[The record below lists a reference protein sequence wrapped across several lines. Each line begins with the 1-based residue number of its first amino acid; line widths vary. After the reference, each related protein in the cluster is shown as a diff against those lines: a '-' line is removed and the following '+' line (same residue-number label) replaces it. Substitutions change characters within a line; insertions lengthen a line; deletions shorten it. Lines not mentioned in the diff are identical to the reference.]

1 MYGGASDIGCHEAI
15 CSLPKRLVDLIK
27 GTWGRWLTLFLNLI
41 IEPPKIFLLTS
52 ANMVLT
58 VAIIG
63 GGIAGLSA
71 AIALR
76 QLSGVDVQ
84 VYERAKE
91 FKELGALIGLAPNGL
106 RTLEKLGVEGVLTDE
121 VGWRS
126 PNGVPMCFK

>member
-15 CSLPKRLVDLIK
+15 GSLPKRLVDLIK

-41 IEPPKIFLLTS
+41 IEPPKIFLLTF